1 MRPFMLKIVKY
12 PDPILRQKANRIQ
25 DIDNEIRQFTDYMIE
40 TMYLDEGVG
49 LAAPQVGLSK
59 QLLVIDVGQGPMTLI
74 NPEIVRKEDASDTI
88 EEGCLSIP
96 GIRIDVSRSTHVV
109 VRGIDDKGE
118 TVEIEADGLLARV
131 LQHEIDHL
139 NGVLIIDHASSL
151 QRTLLKSKLKRLEN
165 KDNDT

>member
-1 MRPFMLKIVKY
+1 MLKIVKY

-25 DIDNEIRQFTDYMIE
+25 DIDIDIRQFTDDMIE

-59 QLLVIDVGQGPMTLI
+59 QLLVIDVGQGPITLI
-74 NPEIVRKEDASDTI
+74 NPEIVRKEDASDTV

-96 GIRIDVSRSTHVV
+96 GIRVDVSRSTHVV

-139 NGVLIIDHASSL
+139 NGVLIIDHASSI
-151 QRTLLKSKLKRLEN
+151 QRTLLKSKLKKLEN
-165 KDNDT
+165 INNDT

>member
-1 MRPFMLKIVKY
+1 MLEIVKY
-12 PDPILRQKANRIQ
+12 PDPILRQKANRIR
-25 DIDNEIRQFTDYMIE
+25 DIDSEIRQFTDDMIE

-49 LAAPQVGLSK
+49 LAAPQVGISK
-59 QLLVIDVGQGPMTLI
+59 QLVVMDVGQGPMTLI
-74 NPEIVRKEDASDTI
+74 NPEIVRKEDESVSI

-109 VRGIDDKGE
+109 VRGIDDLGE

-139 NGVLIIDHASSL
+139 NGILIIDHASSL
-151 QRTLLKSKLKRLEN
+151 QRTLLKSKLKKLEN
-165 KDNDT
+165 RDHET